1 MTFAL
6 RVADWH
12 DIPALE
18 ALIPLS
24 ARELQAAYYSPAQ
37 IDGALGTVFAVDRQ
51 LITDRTYFVVE
62 DAGVIVGCGGWS
74 KRKTLFGGDQGRHAS
89 EDALLDPEREPAR
102 IRAFFVHPEWARRG
116 IGMLLL
122 RECERAAITA
132 GFRMFEL
139 VATLAGVPLYAAGGF
154 RAVEQFEIPLAT
166 GGRIPAVRMSKT
178 LAAGVS
184 A

>member
-1 MTFAL
+1 MPFAL
-6 RVADWH
+6 RVAERH

-24 ARELQAAYYSPAQ
+24 TRELQAAYYSPAQ
-37 IDGALGTVFAVDRQ
+37 IEGALGTVFAVDRQ
-51 LITDRTYFVVE
+51 LIADGTYFVVE

-74 KRKTLFGGDQGRHAS
+74 RRKTLFGGDQGRHAS
-89 EDALLDPEREPAR
+89 EDAVLDPEHEPAR
-102 IRAFFVHPEWARRG
+102 IRAFFVHPQWARRG

-154 RAVEQFEIPLAT
+154 RAVEQFGIPLVS
-166 GGRIPAVRMSKT
+166 GGPMPVVRMSKVVGGPSP
-178 LAAGVS
+178 A
-184 A
+184 